1 MKKLLLTAL
10 LGTTAFTAT
19 AGGYDPTGRSFS
31 DSNAVSSSNSYS
43 TNTNVTS
50 PTTNSRSV
58 SKVLNGAD
66 LSSKHRSKQSNSQDV
81 TVSETTK
88 IKPSAP
94 TITAPNLVTGVC
106 LGSASGGLSTP
117 AGGLTFGSTTVDTE
131 CQIRYNSIRLE
142 QLGMEDAAIVIMCQ
156 VESAREAL
164 ELSGYACPNKKDPWA
179 NYGSK
184 SGYNAPAKP
193 KY

>member
-1 MKKLLLTAL
+1 MNKLLLTAVL
-10 LGTTAFTAT
+10 ATATFTAT
-19 AGGYDPTGRSFS
+19 AGGYDATGRSFS

-43 TNTNVTS
+43 TNTNVNS
-50 PTTNSRSV
+50 PTTTSRSV

-66 LSSKHRSKQSNSQDV
+66 LSSSQRSKQANSQN
-81 TVSETTK
+81 VSVNETTNVA
-88 IKPSAP
+88 PSAP
-94 TITAPNLVTGVC
+94 NINAPNLATGVC

-142 QLGMEDAAIVIMCQ
+142 QLGMSDAAIVIMCQ
-156 VESAREAL
+156 VESAKEAL
-164 ELSGYACPNKKDPWA
+164 ELSGYICPAKKDPWA

-184 SGYNAPAKP
+184 SGYNATVN
-193 KY
+193 